1 MSAKDFLR
9 RNKTTIQSKM
19 TGNRQLILEKC
30 YETGIITEG
39 DHINLSSINKG
50 DEMEH
55 VVKLVNNIMGKGE
68 KRCKEFLDLLQKDEA
83 IKEALPELNDI
94 LLKYTPSLPKP
105 AQESSSTAKTDDVGQ
120 DSNPKPKDDDEPYP
134 LKSKPTGLCFIINNV
149 DFKDNKP
156 RLGSDADAE
165 RLAKVFSW
173 LGFRVLMC
181 KDQTKDQMD
190 QVLKC
195 LSSRDVSKL
204 LEFKVK
210 EWSDHRFTELQ
221 EVPTHGDAF
230 ICCILTHGN
239 TGVVLGTD
247 KEHLAIKYI
256 KKMFKATDLS
266 PLTNK
271 PKVFLIQ
278 ACQGGALHGRVV
290 LPNVQSDDLQP
301 ASIPEEADFL
311 IGMSTVE
318 DYESFRDPNRGS
330 WYIQTVC
337 KRMEEGCPS
346 GDDMGTIL
354 RRVNNDVSQMDGWM
368 EERPEVIHKQM
379 PEIRDTLRK
388 KLVFSPHSN

>member
-1 MSAKDFLR
+1 PITVLGVK
-9 RNKTTIQSKM
+9 SKM

-105 AQESSSTAKTDDVGQ
+105 AQESSST
-120 DSNPKPKDDDEPYP
+120 PYP

-195 LSSRDVSKL
+195 LSSRD
-204 LEFKVK
+204 
-210 EWSDHRFTELQ
+210 
-221 EVPTHGDAF
+221 VPTHGDAF